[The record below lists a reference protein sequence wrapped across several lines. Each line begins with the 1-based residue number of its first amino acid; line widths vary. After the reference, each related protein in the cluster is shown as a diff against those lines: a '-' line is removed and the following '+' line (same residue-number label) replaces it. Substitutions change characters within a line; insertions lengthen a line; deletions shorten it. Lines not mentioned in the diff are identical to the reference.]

1 MASSIRAGQRRHRCH
16 DHDEEGGPSHRHR
29 ETADAVGKSLLTV
42 AAYTPQQWAAGQA
55 RYTSGGA
62 SCLSCHD
69 PAAAAEMAT
78 DSGRA
83 VEHAPEQTGGFN
95 DVQLRRV
102 FMNGEL
108 PDSDANPLHISAM
121 RFAAFLKWQATDAEA
136 DGLVAFLRSLTPKSQ
151 GDLRLRRTRRRR
163 RPPRRRRHG
172 PAARHE
178 LRVALGEDP

>member
-1 MASSIRAGQRRHRCH
+1 MITTKKAGQVTITAT
-16 DHDEEGGPSHRHR
+16 
-29 ETADAVGKSLLTV
+29 TADAVGKSLLTV

-78 DSGRA
+78 DSGRT
-83 VEHAPEQTGGFN
+83 VEHTPEQTGGFN

-121 RFAAFLKWQATDAEA
+121 RFAGFHKWQATDAEA

-151 GDLRLRRTRRRR
+151 GDSDFGGHGGGGGHHDGGGMG
-163 RPPRRRRHG
+163 PPH
-172 PAARHE
+172 
-178 LRVALGEDP
+178 DMN